1 MLFAKKP
8 LASFFEIDTPEKRYF
23 EQQLKRTP
31 LRANY
36 YATPLTAQSA
46 KKVAQTEIL
55 GCFIDSDCSA
65 KTLALL
71 PKLQLIVTMST
82 GYNHIDLEYCKVHN
96 IKVANVPTYGENTV
110 AEHAFALI
118 LALAKN
124 IPESINRTKANN
136 FSLTGLQGFD
146 LSGKTLGIV
155 GMGNIGTHMA
165 QMARGF
171 SMHVLAYDPNQN
183 MKLAKKLGFTYVSL
197 DKLLQ
202 TSDIISLHAPLNKY
216 TQHLL
221 NRKNMMRIKKGAYI
235 INTSRGELIET
246 AALVTALKRKHIAG
260 AGLDVLEE
268 ECAIREEKELLS
280 PSFAKTCDL
289 MTVIQSHHLINDP
302 RVIVTPHN
310 AFNSREAN
318 ERILQTTVENI
329 EGFLKGKIKNL
340 VK

>member
-8 LASFFEIDTPEKRYF
+8 LVSFFEIDTTEKHYL
-23 EQQLKRTP
+23 EQHLKRASV
-31 LRANY
+31 RANY
-36 YATPLTAQSA
+36 YPAPLTTQSA
-46 KKVAQTEIL
+46 RKVANTEIL

-65 KTLALL
+65 KTLTLL
-71 PKLQLIVTMST
+71 PKLKLIVTMST
-82 GYNHIDLEYCKVHN
+82 GYNHIDLEYCKTHN

-118 LALAKN
+118 LALAKK
-124 IPESINRTKANN
+124 IPESINRTKAND

-183 MKLAKKLGFTYVSL
+183 SKLAKKLGFTYVSL

-216 TQHLL
+216 TRHLI
-221 NRKNMMRIKKGAYI
+221 NGKNIARVKKGAYI

-246 AALVTALKRKHIAG
+246 AVLVKALKNKHIAG

-280 PSFAKTCDL
+280 ASFAKTCDL
-289 MTVIQSHHLINDP
+289 MTVIQSHNLINDP

-310 AFNSREAN
+310 AFNSHEAN

-329 EGFLKGKIKNL
+329 EGFLRGKVKNT